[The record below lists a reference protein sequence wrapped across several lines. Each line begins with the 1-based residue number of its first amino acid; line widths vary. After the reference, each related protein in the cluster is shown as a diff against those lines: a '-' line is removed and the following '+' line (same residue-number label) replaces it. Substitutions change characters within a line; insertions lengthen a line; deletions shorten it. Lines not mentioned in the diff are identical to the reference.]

1 MKFRSGESGSGNKS
15 ADPGDK
21 STDSGTGNYVG
32 LILAAGYS
40 SRMGAFKPLLPIG
53 DMTAVQHIS
62 SAMKRSGISR
72 IIGVTGFQRELLRPL
87 FVSEGIREAYNP
99 DFDRGMFSSVK
110 AGLRAAVS
118 DGAPAPGFFL
128 WPVDCPL
135 VPPEVLEQI
144 LIKHKE
150 VPGAFIVPCFR
161 GKKGHPL
168 FIPAEFAGEILA
180 YEGEGGLKAVTGRH
194 EDRLIRLETGT
205 EAVVLDMDTPEGYEE
220 ILAYYQAR
228 EKGIPEGAAFEEE
241 MKGRRLF
248 LVRHGEIRQHREK
261 IFLGRTDVP
270 LSDTGRLQAEYASE
284 KLRQHSVF
292 VNRIYTSDLS
302 RAVETAAIIREGL
315 SRSYEETEETKQK
328 QKREAREVE
337 GISGRRG
344 IEVTP
349 GPREIEVTPEPRE
362 IEVIPEPGLREMSL
376 GEWDG
381 SYISEIREKY
391 PEEYLRRGNSLLTWK
406 IGNDGENFY
415 DLQYRVMKSF
425 RNILERERNSDHSG
439 RRAGRPKDLVIVSH
453 MGVINVIMSNL
464 LRKDLAEQIKNRI
477 PNGGIV
483 LIDETGLKEI

>member
-1 MKFRSGESGSGNKS
+1 MKFRSGESESGNKS

-21 STDSGTGNYVG
+21 STDSGAGNYVG

-53 DMTAVQHIS
+53 DMTAVQHVS
-62 SAMKRSGISR
+62 SAMQRSGISR
-72 IIGVTGFQRELLRPL
+72 IVGVTGFKRELLSPL
-87 FVSEGIREAYNP
+87 FASEGIREAYNP
-99 DFDRGMFSSVK
+99 DFDKGMFSSVK
-110 AGLRAAVS
+110 AGLRAAMS
-118 DGAPAPGFFL
+118 DGAPASGFFL

-135 VPPEVLEQI
+135 VPPEVLEKI

-150 VPGAFIVPCFR
+150 APGAFIVPCFR

-220 ILAYYQAR
+220 ILAYYRAR
-228 EKGIPEGAAFEEE
+228 IKGIPEDAALEEE

-261 IFLGRTDVP
+261 IFLGQTDVP
-270 LSDTGRLQAEYASE
+270 LSDTGRLQAENAAE
-284 KLRQHSVF
+284 KLLRHGVYVS
-292 VNRIYTSDLS
+292 RIYTSDLS
-302 RAVETAAIIREGL
+302 RAAETAAIIRDGL
-315 SRSYEETEETKQK
+315 NRSFEETDEAKQK

-337 GISGRRG
+337 GISGLRG
-344 IEVTP
+344 
-349 GPREIEVTPEPRE
+349 IEVTPEPRE
-362 IEVIPEPGLREMSL
+362 IEVIPEPGFREMSL

-381 SYISEIREKY
+381 RYISEIREEY

-439 RRAGRPKDLVIVSH
+439 RRAGRPEDLVIVSH

-464 LRKDLAEQIKNRI
+464 LQKDLAEQIRNRI

-483 LIDETGLKEI
+483 LIDEAGLKEI